1 MILIKKTGIN
11 LINKIILAVL
21 FFPLFMINAYAV
33 TSTTEHGSLQI
44 DREIYEISNDK
55 QTMMKI
61 SGMINN
67 THTGGR
73 LTLVVILPDGLTNGL
88 NTIPTKD
95 GYFET
100 FWILD
105 DQTQLGQYKL
115 FATYESVSLGDVTFE
130 VKEKVFSAEDIMT
143 ARQML
148 DSKNQS
154 KTISEP
160 VEKLQSS
167 YQTKSF
173 ESTDTGKII
182 VTSAL
187 GSGAPGCETTAEGCY
202 IPKEATVDVGGKVIF
217 SNTDT
222 AAHTVTSGT
231 PDGMDG
237 IFDSGLFMA
246 GSTFEFT
253 FDKSGTYPYFCM
265 VHPWMTGVIF
275 VGNSPYSLES
285 VEKKITVDIDDYSIF
300 YPDKK
305 NNTIR
310 GTVEITNY
318 SPSDGDYFMKITHIS
333 TKKIIKDL
341 KIYPKSSVNNM
352 WIAPIEYSILDS
364 DILVGGKPLLGS
376 YEIQISSEY
385 DAQTATTKF
394 SILEL
399 KSSLDSKTDSVVFK
413 PVPKTVQS
421 TPKVEKQSNPIISPK
436 VTPKNNSSDE
446 NYTNVMNLVVV
457 LVVISIAVIT
467 VIIIIKIKNNI
478 KSNSITHDDYDVEE
492 DEPRKRIDWE

>member
-1 MILIKKTGIN
+1 
-11 LINKIILAVL
+11 
-21 FFPLFMINAYAV
+21 
-33 TSTTEHGSLQI
+33 
-44 DREIYEISNDK
+44 
-55 QTMMKI
+55 
-61 SGMINN
+61 
-67 THTGGR
+67 
-73 LTLVVILPDGLTNGL
+73 
-88 NTIPTKD
+88 
-95 GYFET
+95 
-100 FWILD
+100 
-105 DQTQLGQYKL
+105 
-115 FATYESVSLGDVTFE
+115 
-130 VKEKVFSAEDIMT
+130 
-143 ARQML
+143 
-148 DSKNQS
+148 
-154 KTISEP
+154 
-160 VEKLQSS
+160 
-167 YQTKSF
+167 
-173 ESTDTGKII
+173 
-182 VTSAL
+182 
-187 GSGAPGCETTAEGCY
+187 
-202 IPKEATVDVGGKVIF
+202 
-217 SNTDT
+217 
-222 AAHTVTSGT
+222 
-231 PDGMDG
+231 
-237 IFDSGLFMA
+237 
-246 GSTFEFT
+246 
-253 FDKSGTYPYFCM
+253 M